1 MKGIRQTKSE
11 ELQQLQEFNKNNGN
25 KVIIN
30 EAITENYDQLKI
42 NYVLNI
48 FIIYLNLIG
57 LFKRIIW
64 RKTNRKWKMDESVC
78 KTLILYLI
86 WICLEKKA
94 AGIRIPQI
102 WI

>member
-1 MKGIRQTKSE
+1 LKGIRQTKSE

-57 LFKRIIW
+57 LFKRII
-64 RKTNRKWKMDESVC
+64 
-78 KTLILYLI
+78 
-86 WICLEKKA
+86 
-94 AGIRIPQI
+94 
-102 WI
+102 

>member
-57 LFKRIIW
+57 LFKRII
-64 RKTNRKWKMDESVC
+64 
-78 KTLILYLI
+78 
-86 WICLEKKA
+86 
-94 AGIRIPQI
+94 
-102 WI
+102 